1 MLGEPLNATE
11 GITGSKDTI
20 KDTKDTSISVVT
32 CLHRGFSGSGRSC
45 GQGQYAIQINV
56 DAGSAHHDLL
66 QHCSMQALLPK
77 LACDVNYTA

>member
-56 DAGSAHHDLL
+56 DVQINVDAGSAHHDLL
-66 QHCSMQALLPK
+66 QHAGI
-77 LACDVNYTA
+77 AA